1 MFLIDKPSLPQAWT
15 YFLAFSVF
23 TFSWS
28 FSHWVI
34 DSFTFPS
41 FGNLM
46 KYLPDGNLSG
56 YLESFLQF
64 PYNSVLLSLFWLH
77 FHCIHSPSLFC
88 LSANRSQEPLRE
100 FCEHLIISVF
110 SCTSERY
117 CRIWQLK
124 EEQLLKCNKMY
135 LKLSSL
141 LKVIERFA

>member
-1 MFLIDKPSLPQAWT
+1 MINLLWQKHEPISWLSQFSHFLDLFLTESLILLR
-15 YFLAFSVF
+15 FLALEIWWNIFLMA
-23 TFSWS
+23 TCLDIL
-28 FSHWVI
+28 SH
-34 DSFTFPS
+34 SCS
-41 FGNLM
+41 
-46 KYLPDGNLSG
+46 
-56 YLESFLQF
+56 F
-64 PYNSVLLSLFWLH
+64 PYNSVLLSLFWLQ

-100 FCEHLIISVF
+100 FCEHLIISIF